1 VYERGKIMYP
11 LILIVLP
18 LVFAAVYQ
26 ISNKERYYRVVSF
39 FMLALLSTAAMYVVL
54 RGTALLKIDDRL
66 YETFEL
72 SIKAFE
78 IIVIGFLYYVAI
90 KYKKW
95 GTLALTVVQTIL
107 TVYTF
112 LFNSTNIDLER
123 TCCFNIDML
132 TLVMVLIINVVG
144 SLIVLFSN
152 GYISQ
157 YEQHRKLKN
166 RQRFYYT
173 VICIF
178 IAAMNG
184 IVLCNMLSWIYFFW
198 EVTTLTSFLLIFYN
212 KDSEAEKSAF
222 RALLIN
228 LIGGLAFS
236 LGIILYQKLM
246 GISTLSQ
253 IAEVKS
259 TGPYY
264 IIPVFLL
271 CIAGFTK
278 AAQLPFQ
285 SWLLGAMVAPTP
297 VSALL
302 HSSTMVKAG
311 VYLII
316 ELSPAYADTTLG
328 IIIAIYGGLT
338 FLICAMLALTQRNAK
353 RLLAYSTISNLG
365 LIIASAGLGTSI
377 AISAAI
383 MLIIF
388 HALSKALLFL
398 CAGEI
403 EHAIGSRD
411 IEDMMGL
418 LGRAPVLTII
428 TAVGMMSMVL
438 PPFGMLITKWISI
451 EASAYNPIVALLLI
465 FGSAF
470 TTAFWLKWLGTIMA
484 YPANS
489 LRPKRRLDFYT
500 FTPILMLALLIVGA
514 SIAITPIFNSFVSP
528 EVSVLI
534 NGTNQLVGHNG
545 KVYSEIGI
553 FNGGA
558 VIALIVLLMVAV
570 LVFRRAIF
578 SPKLKKI
585 YVCGENTN
593 STAQSAEFRNGFGG
607 AVIAA
612 TSNNYFTK
620 YINEKKVILYSSGI
634 ACAMLIAVIIGG
646 IARL

>member
-1 VYERGKIMYP
+1 
-11 LILIVLP
+11 
-18 LVFAAVYQ
+18 
-26 ISNKERYYRVVSF
+26 
-39 FMLALLSTAAMYVVL
+39 
-54 RGTALLKIDDRL
+54 
-66 YETFEL
+66 
-72 SIKAFE
+72 
-78 IIVIGFLYYVAI
+78 
-90 KYKKW
+90 
-95 GTLALTVVQTIL
+95 
-107 TVYTF
+107 
-112 LFNSTNIDLER
+112 
-123 TCCFNIDML
+123 ML
-132 TLVMVLIINVVG
+132 TLVMVLIINIVG
-144 SLIVLFSN
+144 SLIVVFSN
-152 GYISQ
+152 GYMSQ
-157 YEQHRKLKN
+157 YEQHRNLKN

-198 EVTTLTSFLLIFYN
+198 EITTLISFLLIFYN
-212 KDSEAEKSAF
+212 KDKEAEKSAF
-222 RALLIN
+222 RALMIN
-228 LIGGLAFS
+228 LIGGIAFS

-246 GISTLSQ
+246 DISTLSQ
-253 IAEVKS
+253 IAEIKN
-259 TGPYY
+259 TGSYY
-264 IIPVFLL
+264 IPVFLL

-316 ELSPAYADTTLG
+316 ELSPAYAGTSLG

-377 AISAAI
+377 AISSAI

-428 TAVGMMSMVL
+428 TAIGMMSMVL

-451 EASAYNPIVALLLI
+451 EASAYNPVVALLLI

-489 LRPKRRLDFYT
+489 LRPKRRIEFYT
-500 FTPILMLALLIVGA
+500 FTPVLLLSLLIIGA

-528 EVSVLI
+528 EVSALI

-545 KVYSEIGI
+545 KVYSELGT

-558 VIALIVLLMVAV
+558 VIGLVALLTVAV
-570 LVFRRAIF
+570 IVFRRFIF

-585 YVCGENTN
+585 YVCGENVGP
-593 STAQSAEFRNGFGG
+593 SAQNTKFRDGFGSR
-607 AVIAA
+607 VIAD
-612 TSNNYFTK
+612 TSNLYFTK
-620 YINEKKVILYSSGI
+620 YINENRVILYSSGI
-634 ACAMLIAVIIGG
+634 ACAMLIAVIVGG
-646 IARL
+646 IVRL